1 MTTFTKITAAAL
13 VAILTLNSASVSAQ
27 TARATS
33 QTIQTRVCPGV
44 HFPTA
49 TLETRAQGA
58 TVEACQVQAPST
70 RKGINEKGLSNR
82 GTAVESASWSWGASN
97 PTLRQS
103 DVIGQ
108 VGPAVSNPVATAA
121 PTTPE
126 WPCGTVAT
134 SPNPEVVASSTS
146 C

>member
-13 VAILTLNSASVSAQ
+13 VAILTLNSAGVSAQ

-33 QTIQTRVCPGV
+33 QTIQSRVCPGV

-49 TLETRAQGA
+49 TLEARAQGA

-70 RKGINEKGLSNR
+70 RIRMTDVIVTKAS
-82 GTAVESASWSWGASN
+82 TVVESPSWSWGASN
-97 PTLRQS
+97 PTRRQS

-108 VGPAVSNPVATAA
+108 VGPVVSNPVPTAA

-126 WPCGTVAT
+126 WPCGPVAT
-134 SPNPEVVASSTS
+134 NPNPEVVASSTT

>member
-13 VAILTLNSASVSAQ
+13 VAILTLNSAGVSAQ

-49 TLETRAQGA
+49 TLEARAQSA
-58 TVEACQVQAPST
+58 AVEACPVQAPST

-82 GTAVESASWSWGASN
+82 STAVESPSWSWGASN
-97 PTLRQS
+97 PTHRQS
-103 DVIGQ
+103 EVISQ
-108 VGPAVSNPVATAA
+108 VGPVVSNPIPTAA

-134 SPNPEVVASSTS
+134 GPNPVVVASSTT